1 MALNYPHHPSS
12 YRDPS
17 GFIFEKEG
25 TLYRQVNISF
35 KEHFDHFIQSGFYKH
50 LTEKGLLISHEE
62 INENFTSDLNYYKT
76 LKPEKVPFISYPY
89 EWSFD
94 MIKDAALLSL
104 KLLKESLQFG
114 MILKDATP
122 YNIQWRHGKLVFI
135 DTLSFEK
142 YEETPWIAYRQF
154 CENFLGPLL
163 LMHYRKQP
171 LHQLLLSWPDGIPLP
186 VIQSLL
192 PKRTRF
198 SLHIYLH
205 IHLHNKIST
214 KQQTATGKQLK
225 FTKEKLLRLIASLE
239 LLINKLK
246 LPAQN
251 STWSAYYEEAS
262 KRNEYLDEK
271 KKIINKWLNE
281 LPQIKTAADL
291 GANEGEFSK
300 LLALKDIKTIATDFD
315 PFCINTLYNNI
326 KLTKERNILPLIVD
340 LSNPTPAIGVNN
352 KERASFLNRL
362 TVDIAFMLAIIHHL
376 AIGKNIPFEKIADML
391 AGVTNY
397 LLIEFVPKEDEKVKF
412 MLANKK
418 DIYTN
423 YSEENFTNTFSC
435 YFQIEKKE
443 TIGNSQR
450 ILYLMKR
457 K

>member
-1 MALNYPHHPSS
+1 MALNYTHHPSS

-205 IHLHNKIST
+205 IHLHNKISA

-315 PFCINTLYNNI
+315 PFCINALYNNI

-412 MLANKK
+412 MLVNKK